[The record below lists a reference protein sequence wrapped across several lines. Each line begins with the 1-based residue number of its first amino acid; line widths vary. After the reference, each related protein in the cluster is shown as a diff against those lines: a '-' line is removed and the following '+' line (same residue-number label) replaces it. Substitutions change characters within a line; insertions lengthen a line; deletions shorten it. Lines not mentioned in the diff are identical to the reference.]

1 MYMHDGLQVGAIPMT
16 HDTRGLPTLCQGHM
30 RIKSLVT
37 LNQSQLKI
45 ASSTMARTKLL
56 GKTKSF
62 LQCVIPYFQRT
73 ALNCGDVANMPCH
86 LPTLHHFPL
95 FSGLSL
101 KKNFWKSATVSIN
114 NPITKNTAP
123 MMSITVNES
132 WQSGVTL
139 TEHSV
144 GLRWVALAG
153 ALINITGR
161 LTENTHIACN
171 QKFQLYT
178 TCNKPWL
185 AFSWQVSALCWEQ
198 EMSDDSSF
206 VGLLSTPCS
215 GNWHSHKT

>member
-1 MYMHDGLQVGAIPMT
+1 MYMHDGLQIGAIPMT
-16 HDTRGLPTLCQGHM
+16 
-30 RIKSLVT
+30 
-37 LNQSQLKI
+37 
-45 ASSTMARTKLL
+45 
-56 GKTKSF
+56 

-73 ALNCGDVANMPCH
+73 ALNCGDIVNMPCH

-139 TEHSV
+139 TEHSE

-171 QKFQLYT
+171 QNSNCTPHATNLDLHFPDRKAH
-178 TCNKPWL
+178 CVENKKW
-185 AFSWQVSALCWEQ
+185 VMRALLW
-198 EMSDDSSF
+198 
-206 VGLLSTPCS
+206 VYLSTPCS
-215 GNWHSHKT
+215 GNWHSQKT